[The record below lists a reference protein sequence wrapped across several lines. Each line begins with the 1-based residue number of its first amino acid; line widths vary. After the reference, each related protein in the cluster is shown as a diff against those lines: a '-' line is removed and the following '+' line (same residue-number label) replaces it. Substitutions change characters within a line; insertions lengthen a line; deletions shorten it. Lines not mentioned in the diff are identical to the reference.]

1 MSDASDAVDDL
12 NKKLQTTDGLFT
24 SIAAKA
30 KLIGGNIRGGGGG
43 AGSSTGANQSSST
56 TGNAGNVSGGGGS
69 GNILDVG
76 GIPDFKDPNTRSRR
90 QQLFGSGIQALGAV
104 SGMLPSTQ
112 EAMNL
117 DALANRLRFY
127 GQSGSMRNI
136 GGAFNVQNAA
146 ANLGTPTSAIDA
158 AAAANQG
165 AGQGLLPGLNNYGA
179 TGTFGGVLGGAALAS
194 NLTPG
199 LGLQGGMSAMAG
211 LNTAR
216 NVNMLRM
223 IGVNVRNGQGQMNDL
238 PDVIGQVFKMLEQS
252 AGTGNVTAQ
261 SIAVS
266 AMSGNAL
273 DSILNQYFGNDAALR
288 QTVLAGLIQMANS
301 GGASLRTSGSREGML
316 RTGGLS
322 APVVSLAK
330 RNISEQDML
339 QQWSRATNEGFIGAN
354 KFASGLYG
362 GLAKLAGGD
371 LNDNSLLDKYLGK
384 GGSGLLKGAQAAMV
398 GIDTFGG
405 LRGGAGALLTDS
417 IVGAG
422 SSFFPK
428 AGPLSKALG
437 AATAGSLIVGAGA
450 AGYNMD
456 PNYSPGTNNQNYGA
470 LPVSTAPV
478 YTGAITIN
486 VTAPTGSDP
495 WAFANQVTTSM
506 INAARS

>member
-12 NKKLQTTDGLFT
+12 NKSLQTTDALVT
-24 SIAAKA
+24 SIAAKT
-30 KLIGGNIRGGGGG
+30 KSIGGNIRGGGAGG
-43 AGSSTGANQSSST
+43 AGGGQVANYSSST
-56 TGNAGNVSGGGGS
+56 TGNASSTGSGGGS
-69 GNILDVG
+69 GGILDVG
-76 GIPDFKDPNTRSRR
+76 GIPDFKDPNARSTR
-90 QQLFGSGIQALGAV
+90 QKLFGSAMQGVGAI
-104 SGMLPSTQ
+104 SAMLPSTQ

-136 GGAFNVQNAA
+136 GGAFAVQSGAA
-146 ANLGTPTSAIDA
+146 VLGTPTSAIDA

-165 AGQGLLPGLNNYGA
+165 AGQGLLPGLSNYGA

-223 IGVNVRNGQGQMNDL
+223 IGVNVRNSQGQMNDL

-273 DSILNQYFGNDAALR
+273 DSILSQYFGNDAALR

-301 GGASLRTSGSREGML
+301 GGTSLRTAGTREGML

-322 APVVSLAK
+322 APVVSLAT
-330 RNISEQDML
+330 RNVSEQNML

-354 KFASGLYG
+354 DMISGMYG
-362 GLAKLAGGD
+362 GLSKLAGGGTSG
-371 LNDNSLLDKYLGK
+371 NSTLDRILGA
-384 GGSGLLKGAQAAMV
+384 GSGLLKSAQAAMV

-405 LRGGAGALLTDS
+405 ARGGAGALLTDS
-417 IVGAG
+417 LVGAG
-422 SSFFPK
+422 SAFFPRGSGMAAPLGLAA
-428 AGPLSKALG
+428 AGLG
-437 AATAGSLIVGAGA
+437 IVGAGA
-450 AGYNMD
+450 GTNFD
-456 PNYSPGTNNQNYGA
+456 PNRSPGTSGDYGP